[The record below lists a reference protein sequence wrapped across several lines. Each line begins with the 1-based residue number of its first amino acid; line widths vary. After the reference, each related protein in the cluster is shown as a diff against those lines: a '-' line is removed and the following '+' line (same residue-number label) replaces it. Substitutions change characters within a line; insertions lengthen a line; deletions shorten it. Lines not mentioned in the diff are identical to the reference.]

1 MLLKKT
7 VEVKCTGDIQL
18 NRAPILGS
26 ILYMVV
32 MLTYGCLDKVVKVLR
47 TLIKHVKS
55 NLQDGSYLP

>member
-1 MLLKKT
+1 
-7 VEVKCTGDIQL
+7 
-18 NRAPILGS
+18 
-26 ILYMVV
+26 MVV